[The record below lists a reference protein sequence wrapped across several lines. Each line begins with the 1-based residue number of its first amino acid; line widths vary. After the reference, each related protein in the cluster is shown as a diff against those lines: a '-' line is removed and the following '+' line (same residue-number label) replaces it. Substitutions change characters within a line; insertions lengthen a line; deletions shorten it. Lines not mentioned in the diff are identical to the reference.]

1 MSIAD
6 GVDATKVSIFVTH
19 RCNLR
24 CRYCYNGNSFERT
37 MSWETARRAVDFAF
51 DYAESTRGISGD
63 GGPLILSFF
72 GGEPSLAR
80 DVVEPLV
87 DYAREQ
93 SSRRGRKLR
102 FSLPTNGTLLD
113 DHWLDFLVA
122 NEFRI
127 QVSLD
132 GARQAQNATRCFADG
147 RSSWP
152 DVSRNLARLSAT
164 PLEVIVVSIVDPRN
178 VRFLAEGFPVLRQL
192 GVRHLYYVPN
202 LSATWSE
209 ADWDVLDQGLAA
221 LASQWADCL
230 RSDQDVRIDPFH
242 AKVQSHIRQ
251 GVAPAT
257 RCSFGKR
264 ELAISPRG
272 RLYPCDRIVKADD
285 DDTLCL
291 GDLERGLDREKLA
304 ALARSREQVQP
315 ECAACALR
323 SRCTSQCGC
332 NNYEQTGDASRISPA
347 LCRWERAVIAA
358 FDQVANTLFAE
369 SCPAFLERFYA
380 APLERLVPLRTRP

>member
-1 MSIAD
+1 M
-6 GVDATKVSIFVTH
+6 
-19 RCNLR
+19 
-24 CRYCYNGNSFERT
+24 
-37 MSWETARRAVDFAF
+37 DFAF

-113 DHWLDFLVA
+113 DDWLDFLVA

-132 GARQAQNATRCFADG
+132 GARQAQDATRCFADG

-152 DVSRNLARLSAT
+152 DVSRNLARLSTT

-178 VRFLAEGFPVLRQL
+178 VRFLAEGVPVLRQL

-230 RSDQDVRIDPFH
+230 RTDQDIRLDPFH

-251 GVAPAT
+251 GGAPAA

-291 GDLERGLDREKLA
+291 GDLERGLDRGETSRPSLA
-304 ALARSREQVQP
+304 AA
-315 ECAACALR
+315 
-323 SRCTSQCGC
+323 SRCNPSAPRVPCEADAPVSAGATTTSRPRRCLSCFSSALSLGTRRDRGLGPGGQH
-332 NNYEQTGDASRISPA
+332 TLRRVLSRFS
-347 LCRWERAVIAA
+347 
-358 FDQVANTLFAE
+358 Q
-369 SCPAFLERFYA
+369 AFLRR
-380 APLERLVPLRTRP
+380 PLGTPGPSQTTAVTATIGAQRKELATRRAGH